1 MNRLQK
7 KCLVAAAGSHL
18 LVVVVV
24 VCSGFV
30 QPKPSVDEVSVL
42 TMIPSTAVDKAASSG
57 RRDAPVPPPTPMV
70 APPVPLEPQTP
81 PPQPPEVKPIEPVR
95 PVEPVAQPQRTEPD
109 DAKPDDLPVPKPTKP
124 RHEIKVDLTEV
135 TRNPKKA
142 QERPDNQAEKEAQKL
157 AQRAVERAQAFNKVL
172 KTIRDKSTS
181 STEVDMPGT
190 SSVSYANY
198 GTIVVSVY
206 HRAWAA
212 PEHMAEES
220 AVVSFSVTI
229 ARDGSV
235 VSSRIT
241 SPSGDASVDNAVQRM
256 LDRVSFVHEFPEDT
270 TDRERTYHIDFNA
283 TRTSIQ

>member
-283 TRTSIQ
+283 TRNSIQ

>member
-256 LDRVSFVHEFPEDT
+256 LDRVSFVHEFPEDA

-283 TRTSIQ
+283 TRNSIQ

>member
-1 MNRLQK
+1 MN
-7 KCLVAAAGSHL
+7 CLVAAAGSHL

-30 QPKPSVDEVSVL
+30 QPKPSVDEVPTL
-42 TMIPSTAVDKAASSG
+42 TVIPSTAVDKVVNSG

-81 PPQPPEVKPIEPVR
+81 PPQPPQVKLTEPVK
-95 PVEPVAQPQRTEPD
+95 PVEPVVQPQRTEPD
-109 DAKPDDLPVPKPTKP
+109 DSKPDDLPTPKPTKP
-124 RHEIKVDLTEV
+124 KHEIKVDLTEV

-142 QERPDNQAEKEAQKL
+142 QERPDNQADKEAQKL
-157 AQRAVERAQAFNKVL
+157 AQRALDRAQAFNKVL
-172 KTIRDKSTS
+172 KTIRDKSAS
-181 STEVDMPGT
+181 STEIDMPGT

-198 GTIVVSVY
+198 GTIVVSVF